1 MSAFDDLKARDEQSI
16 CNTYGRYPLAIDRAQ
31 GCHVWDLDGK
41 RYLDLVAGIAVCSL
55 GHSRPELLEVITR
68 QYAKL
73 VHVSNLFYQR
83 EQSELAER
91 LLATSH
97 AGKVFFCNSGAE
109 ANEAAIKLARR
120 FMRTVR
126 GREAYEILTLSG
138 SFHGRTLATVTA
150 TGQEK
155 FRQYFEPL
163 PGGFTTVPK
172 GDLEAMR
179 AAMGPQ
185 TAAVLVEVV
194 QGEGGVRPLDGDY
207 LRAVQALCRE
217 RDVLFMIDE
226 VQTGMCRTGRFWA
239 HQHHGLTPDVFTV
252 AKPLA
257 GGLPMGA
264 MFATDEAAR
273 GLTPGTHATTFG
285 GGALLCAVAAKVVDI
300 MLDEDLAGRAEAM
313 GAYARELFAGI
324 AARNPGAIAEVRG
337 LGLMLAVDLGRPAAD
352 VWRALLDRG
361 FICNLTQETALR
373 LVPPLVITRED
384 LDAFAAALED
394 ILRARP

>member
-1 MSAFDDLKARDEQSI
+1 MSAFDDIKARDEQLI

-31 GCHVWDLDGK
+31 GCHLWDVDGK
-41 RYLDLVAGIAVCSL
+41 RHLDLVAGIAVCSL
-55 GHSRPELLEVITR
+55 GHSRPELLEVINR

-83 EQSELAER
+83 EQAELAEK
-91 LLATSH
+91 LLGTSH

-120 FMRTVR
+120 YMRTVQ
-126 GREAYEILTLSG
+126 GRDAYEILTLSG

-155 FRQYFEPL
+155 FRQHFEPL

-172 GDLEAMR
+172 GDLDAMR
-179 AAMGPQ
+179 AAMSPQ
-185 TAAVLVEVV
+185 TAAVLVEII
-194 QGEGGVRPLDGDY
+194 QGEGGVLPLDGDY
-207 LRAVQALCRE
+207 VRGIQALCRE
-217 RDVLFMIDE
+217 RGVLFMVDE

-264 MFATDEAAR
+264 MLATDEAAR
-273 GLTPGTHATTFG
+273 GFAPGAHATTFG
-285 GGALLCAVAAKVVDI
+285 GGALVCAVASKVVDI
-300 MLDEDLAGRAEAM
+300 MLAENLAEHAALM
-313 GAYARELFAGI
+313 GAHARELFAGI
-324 AARNPGAIAEVRG
+324 ARRNPGTIAEVRG
-337 LGLMLAVDLGRPAAD
+337 MGLMLAVELTRPAAD

-361 FICNLTQETALR
+361 FICNLTHETSLR

-384 LDAFAAALED
+384 LDSFAAALED
-394 ILRARP
+394 ILRAQG